1 MQPPIVIIGIG
12 EMAGVFARGLLRCGH
27 PLIPILRHMELEQ
40 EALTIPAPHL
50 VLVAVA
56 EADLQP
62 LLEKTPIAWRDR
74 LVLLQN
80 ELLPRDWEHHGLDN
94 PTIISVWFE
103 KKKGQDAKVLLP
115 SPVFGPHAHTVSAA
129 LNAIAI
135 PSTILSDA
143 EALRYELVRKNVYIL
158 TINIAGLITGG
169 TVTEL
174 WRNHQP
180 LARAVADDVMTIQEY
195 LVGDSLPRERLI
207 NGMLEA
213 FAGDP
218 EHKCLGRTASQR
230 LERAL
235 QIADAAGLSVPTLE
249 ELGARFLNRPSL
261 QSKVGT

>member
-27 PLIPILRHMELEQ
+27 PLIPILRHMDLEQ
-40 EALTIPAPHL
+40 KAHAIPAPHL

-62 LLEKTPIAWRDR
+62 LLEKMPIAWRDR

-80 ELLPRDWEHHGLDN
+80 ELLPRDWERHGLDK

-115 SPVFGPHAHTVSAA
+115 SPIFGPHAHTINAA
-129 LNAIAI
+129 LSAVAI
-135 PSTILSDA
+135 PSTILGDA
-143 EALRYELVRKNVYIL
+143 KALRYELVRKNVYIL
-158 TINIAGLITGG
+158 TINIAGLVTGG
-169 TVTEL
+169 TVIEL

-195 LVGDSLPRERLI
+195 LAGDALPRERLI
-207 NGMLEA
+207 DGMLEA
-213 FAGDP
+213 FSSDP
-218 EHKCLGRTASQR
+218 EHKCLGRTALQR

-235 QIADAAGLSVPTLE
+235 HIADAAGLSVPTLR
-249 ELGARFLNRPSL
+249 ELGTRFLNPPSP

>member
-12 EMAGVFARGLLRCGH
+12 EMAGVFARGLLRCGY
-27 PLIPILRHMELEQ
+27 PLIPILRHTNLEME
-40 EALTIPAPHL
+40 ANTVPAPHL

-62 LLEKTPIAWRDR
+62 LLEKMPIAWRDR

-80 ELLPRDWEHHGLDN
+80 ELLPRDWEHHDLDN

-103 KKKGQDAKVLLP
+103 KKKGQDTKVLLP
-115 SPVFGPHAHTVSAA
+115 SPVFGPHTHTISAA
-129 LNAIAI
+129 LNAVAI
-135 PSTILSDA
+135 PSTLLSDT

-158 TINIAGLITGG
+158 TINIAGLVTGG

-174 WRNHQP
+174 WRDHQS

-195 LVGDSLPRERLI
+195 LVGAPLPWERLI

-235 QIADAAGLSVPTLE
+235 QIADAAGLSVPTLKK
-249 ELGARFLNRPSL
+249 LGARFLSPPAPR
-261 QSKVGT
+261 SKVGT

>member
-12 EMAGVFARGLLRCGH
+12 EMAGVFARGLLRCGY
-27 PLIPILRHMELEQ
+27 PVYPILRQTDAAQ
-40 EALTIPAPHL
+40 ESVVVPAPEL
-50 VLVAVA
+50 ALVAVA

-62 LLEKTPIAWRDR
+62 VLEQIPAAWRDR

-80 ELLPRDWEHHGLDN
+80 ELLPRDWERHGLDK
-94 PTIISVWFE
+94 PTVISVWFE
-103 KKKGQDAKVLLP
+103 KKKNQEVKVLLP
-115 SPVFGPHAHTVSAA
+115 SPIFGPHAHTISSA
-129 LNAIAI
+129 LNALAI
-135 PSTILSDA
+135 SNTVLNDA
-143 EALRYELVRKNVYIL
+143 ESLRYELVRKNVYIL
-158 TINIAGLITGG
+158 TINLAGLATGG

-174 WRNHQP
+174 WRDHQS

-195 LVGDSLPRERLI
+195 LVGSPLPRERLI

-235 QIADAAGLSVPTLE
+235 QIADASGLSVPTLK
-249 ELGARFLNRPSL
+249 ELGARFFHQPSPR
-261 QSKVGT
+261 SKVGT